1 MQLLGYEVKLFR
13 KGKKVLGEPQLEE
26 VDLSKLYIKPCKEM
40 KKEMRKNKKRA
51 EGDDDD
57 ISDEEDEEKKPQVV
71 DGGHLKQSNDNTFNG
86 PNVTPQVIDG
96 GADMSGIVP
105 PVEEKKQGGFL
116 QRAMSRISAPK
127 NPNTS

>member
-51 EGDDDD
+51 EGDDEDF
-57 ISDEEDEEKKPQVV
+57 SDEGDEEKRPQVV
-71 DGGHLKQSNDNTFNG
+71 DGGHVKQSHDNTFNG
-86 PNVTPQVIDG
+86 PNVTPQVI
-96 GADMSGIVP
+96 
-105 PVEEKKQGGFL
+105 
-116 QRAMSRISAPK
+116 
-127 NPNTS
+127 